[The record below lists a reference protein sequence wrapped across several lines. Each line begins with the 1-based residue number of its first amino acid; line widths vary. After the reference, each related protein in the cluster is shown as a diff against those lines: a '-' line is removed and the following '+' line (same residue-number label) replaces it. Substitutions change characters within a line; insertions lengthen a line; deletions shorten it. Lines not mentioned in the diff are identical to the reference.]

1 MRNRVRFIAEHLKR
15 SLRGHMAGLV
25 EHATLDLRV
34 MSSIPMLGLEPTL
47 KKMKKEKGDYKHS
60 LL

>member
-1 MRNRVRFIAEHLKR
+1 MASGSDFKRQIGVPGWLK
-15 SLRGHMAGLV
+15 LV